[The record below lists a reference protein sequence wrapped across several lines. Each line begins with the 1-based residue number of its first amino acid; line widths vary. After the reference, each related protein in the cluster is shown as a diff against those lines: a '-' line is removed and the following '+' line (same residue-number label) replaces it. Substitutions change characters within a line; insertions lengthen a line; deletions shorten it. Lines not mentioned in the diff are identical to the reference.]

1 MAVELWI
8 DDGNPWYLSPDIW
21 TVPSDDPNDPPGVP
35 YANVSAYV
43 WARVHNRGTS
53 PVTNA
58 TVRFYWS
65 NPASAINDSTAVLIG
80 LSNVSLA
87 AGETKPV
94 LCVTPWIPQWVNNGH
109 ECLIA
114 EAFASTDPLPA
125 RSAATPYNVPAWRQ
139 MAQKNLTIGYAMQKM
154 AFYVHPFLAGN
165 FGQREKVEL
174 RARRAP
180 LDLLRPLLPGLGLT
194 TLPHEAEGV
203 ERFGVQPYR
212 CGDPLLERQR
222 PEMTLTLPPRHQQ
235 GVALVVRLP
244 EKFPP
249 EGGALFLVE
258 QIEGDQVTG
267 GVGVLILAETAQKA
281 PPAADSPVQTRTRK
295 V

>member
-1 MAVELWI
+1 M
-8 DDGNPWYLSPDIW
+8 
-21 TVPSDDPNDPPGVP
+21 
-35 YANVSAYV
+35 
-43 WARVHNRGTS
+43 HNRGTS

-114 EAFASTDPLPA
+114 EAFAPTDPLPA

-154 AFYVHPFLAGN
+154 AFFVHPFWPATSANAKKSNCAPAG
-165 FGQREKVEL
+165 
-174 RARRAP
+174 RRLIYCAP
-180 LDLLRPLLPGLGLT
+180 
-194 TLPHEAEGV
+194 
-203 ERFGVQPYR
+203 
-212 CGDPLLERQR
+212 CS
-222 PEMTLTLPPRHQQ
+222 
-235 GVALVVRLP
+235 
-244 EKFPP
+244 
-249 EGGALFLVE
+249 
-258 QIEGDQVTG
+258 
-267 GVGVLILAETAQKA
+267 
-281 PPAADSPVQTRTRK
+281 PAWV
-295 V
+295 